1 MNELACVSVL
11 RPVVEASRWEM
22 VHLVADGAVI
32 LAVLVG
38 VIELWSHRR
47 ERREL
52 AAAIDDHIRVLAI
65 QAWLQ
70 VQAEAS
76 APVGDF
82 TIGTP
87 KGKDIP
93 TAVRSLIDRELGRDS
108 SSGAIER
115 RFKEFTES
123 DALRTSLATWYTKKH
138 AKKKLKEVELADYVS
153 YLDTAAAKKLL
164 KDWLDAEAR
173 REKATKEA

>member
-1 MNELACVSVL
+1 MGPTVDWLRMNELACVSVL

-70 VQAEAS
+70 VQAERPGRGFGPLLTRLMTRVIMPGDLMATWLTTIAAEAPRAS
-76 APVGDF
+76 SQVRRDAREVARVF
-82 TIGTP
+82 FALAIATKKTRCATERR
-87 KGKDIP
+87 IP
-93 TAVRSLIDRELGRDS
+93 SPPHWERSWSDS
-108 SSGAIER
+108 SN
-115 RFKEFTES
+115 
-123 DALRTSLATWYTKKH
+123 
-138 AKKKLKEVELADYVS
+138 VS
-153 YLDTAAAKKLL
+153 
-164 KDWLDAEAR
+164 R
-173 REKATKEA
+173 SS